1 MNGSQEHPVET
12 LPVRPHSCVSCQN
25 EESSRLRTRS
35 ADIPLS
41 STVVSP
47 GTLGDRLPH
56 NNPSEARTH
65 SPLHIEYSPCP
76 VRTTKSLVALRRRVT
91 EVFVQSYHSVGTLH
105 PPPQKSHDNPIYFA
119 LAQHRSVPCP
129 ISLNTE
135 TNSDLINRGLV
146 KSPDGQCADG
156 VPFKL
161 RRKDP
166 SLCFTEKVNGTHTDK
181 EKAHA
186 KLEDMSG
193 PKEPLSNK
201 FPLSPLSR
209 NMASLRLSSGPRD
222 CSLLQPAPRITPPS
236 PFLNSTTFVSNLL
249 STSQNQ
255 RAQVHNHDVTD
266 PRFLSFYSMLSSADV
281 PFKTSEPETIKCSSA
296 EMSRNQE
303 SPHTPTTEGP
313 VNRVLC
319 YPEES
324 PVKKTDAS
332 QVVDKELTKRPSLR
346 RARTVTSNSEEGP
359 PVKVQSIVPSN
370 SQLTASSHESKPT
383 SEETEASYRSGSP
396 SERTARRS
404 GKPNRSR
411 KSLRRSTKL
420 IGGEDKDA
428 ALKGVGRGVLA
439 SDNAVCDSTCSDE
452 TSPSFD
458 LFPEEESMLR
468 RQGGFRRRQ
477 RMVFRSA
484 ATSDSCLLNI
494 PDRIRDKFPGLTLP
508 NGIPSHFSPQD
519 TSCWWPRDHQVS
531 VSDVSCHLV
540 GLPEANS
547 LRTSSHQD
555 ILRPTS
561 HMIGRLNGCSDVR
574 PRFGLT
580 LSKGIPSPPSPSNGD
595 DDQYCSSVGIAG
607 IQPLSTSPVPP
618 VDSVVMCRHKNGT
631 ADENG
636 SPFSDDT
643 WNSHNHQLVKTP
655 RFADGQFLKGAT
667 PERGECDME
676 DERLDSFSGK
686 GAVKLCFTLR
696 NLRLIYILL
705 EESV

>member
-1 MNGSQEHPVET
+1 MSSQK
-12 LPVRPHSCVSCQN
+12 
-25 EESSRLRTRS
+25 EESSGFRIRS

-41 STVVSP
+41 P
-47 GTLGDRLPH
+47 GTAGDRLSHIAAH
-56 NNPSEARTH
+56 NTSGARTH

-76 VRTTKSLVALRRRVT
+76 IRTTRSLVALRRRVT

-119 LAQHRSVPCP
+119 LAQHRSLPYP

-135 TNSDLINRGLV
+135 TNSDFTRGGLA
-146 KSPDGQCADG
+146 KSPRGCCADG

-166 SLCFTEKVNGTHTDK
+166 SLCFTEKVNGTHKDK
-181 EKAHA
+181 EKGHTS
-186 KLEDMSG
+186 LEDMSG

-201 FPLSPLSR
+201 CLLSPLSR

-222 CSLLQPAPRITPPS
+222 CSFLQPAPRITPPS
-236 PFLNSTTFVSNLL
+236 PFLNSTTFVSNLI

-255 RAQVHNHDVTD
+255 LAQIHNHDVTD
-266 PRFLSFYSMLSSADV
+266 PRFLSYYSILSSAGV
-281 PFKTSEPETIKCSSA
+281 PVKTSEPDTISCSS
-296 EMSRNQE
+296 ERNQE
-303 SPHTPTTEGP
+303 SPHTPTTQGP
-313 VNRVLC
+313 VKRVLC

-332 QVVDKELTKRPSLR
+332 QEVDRELTKRPSLR

-359 PVKVQSIVPSN
+359 PVKVQSIVPS
-370 SQLTASSHESKPT
+370 SGQLTASSHESKPI
-383 SEETEASYRSGSP
+383 SEEREASYRSSSP
-396 SERTARRS
+396 DVRTARRS
-404 GKPNRSR
+404 VKINHSR
-411 KSLRRSTKL
+411 NSLRRSSKL

-428 ALKGVGRGVLA
+428 ALKSVGRRVLA
-439 SDNAVCDSTCSDE
+439 SDKAVCDSTCSDE
-452 TSPSFD
+452 KSLYFD
-458 LFPEEESMLR
+458 LYPEEESMLR

-477 RMVFRSA
+477 RTVFRSA
-484 ATSDSCLLNI
+484 VTSDSCLLNI

-508 NGIPSHFSPQD
+508 NGIPSPFSPQD
-519 TSCWWPRDHQVS
+519 TSSWWPRDHQVS
-531 VSDVSCHLV
+531 ISDNSKSCDMSCHLV
-540 GLPEANS
+540 GLPEADS
-547 LRTSSHQD
+547 LRTSGHQD
-555 ILRPTS
+555 IFRPTS
-561 HMIGRLNGCSDVR
+561 SNMIGCSDMR

-618 VDSVVMCRHKNGT
+618 ADSSVVMCRQKNGT
-631 ADENG
+631 ADENS

-643 WNSHNHQLVKTP
+643 WNSHNHQFVKMP
-655 RFADGQFLKGAT
+655 RFADGQLLKGAT

-676 DERLDSFSGK
+676 GEQLDSSSGK
-686 GAVKLCFTLR
+686 CAVKLCFTLR
-696 NLRLIYILL
+696 NPRLIYRIL